1 MMHLCHT
8 SSFVFDFASAI
19 CSNPASMA
27 VLRKVGFVQ
36 EAVLRRAV
44 IKNGQILDIHVH
56 ALCRP
61 ETPEASGVSS
71 AVRHITV
78 APAGGGALA
87 EEAARVAGDEAR
99 EGGACKG
106 AASIS

>member
-1 MMHLCHT
+1 MDLCPT
-8 SSFVFDFASAI
+8 ASLVFDVTSAV

-27 VLRKVGFVQ
+27 VLRKVGFEQ

-56 ALCRP
+56 ALFRP
-61 ETPEASGVSS
+61 ESSEESGVSS
-71 AVRHITV
+71 AARLTTTV
-78 APAGGGALA
+78 ASVEGALA
-87 EEAARVAGDEAR
+87 EEAACVAGDEAR

-106 AASIS
+106 AASVS